1 MADLDMP
8 IAVRRP
14 RRSNVGIV
22 KLEDDVAY
30 NNPPKTPMRRKRS
43 VRFSDPGPTSAC
55 GLTPFMRRTSVTT
68 PKHRRA
74 STPLRNSNAVP
85 TPPPSRKCSGPAG
98 FLAPIRQTI
107 EGRVAR
113 HARRNGFR
121 DMLNKMDEKKRRQAQ
136 NSRNEINR
144 LRSEV
149 QEKDR
154 EIYELQNATIV
165 IDTERIWDLEQQV
178 NKLKQELNE
187 QSNHQADET
196 NAFNW
201 TMAAKDPFADDY
213 LDMDLDDDHFGD
225 ATQAHL
231 HASTPSRARSSFPT
245 PPATS
250 PLVPSTPSSRHCYN
264 LQTPTSH
271 AGVQVRLPDEGK
283 RQMEEEIS
291 SLQLEVSKLS
301 ATLDSYKNLHCRL
314 TDKISNTLPNSP
326 TVASSSSLDMVEQKV
341 SFLVESMS
349 DRVVALQQL
358 SATISDLGFPGS
370 DAEEMLSSIASGF
383 RAARLELEYLTPG
396 EITLPL
402 TSHGAEVLDLLL
414 TKLRDLAKRAK
425 EDESS
430 IDEYHEIE
438 QSLRKQLDTKVTVMD
453 DLAAELSAAQKTI
466 EESKSRVAEL
476 EIGNDRLKGAVNGY
490 IRDISE
496 LEKLVEQ
503 MDRDGSAAAASREA
517 EKEAEQQAQATN
529 DEAIRD
535 LENKITEAVKQTEQ
549 LLQDMTDQQDD
560 HAKRIAA
567 LNKQHGAGLALRDA
581 RVMELRAEIDRV
593 NESLRAAHETIR
605 SLRVENSH
613 LKTDMD
619 KQRSQAKE
627 AMDSMK
633 AELQR
638 VLQMSQEFL
647 HTPKRKEQSQ
657 GENVRT
663 ESGPVVRPGKLFSAE
678 LARRNSSNNLGK
690 RRHDSGLGFL
700 EEDQPD
706 VDV

>member
-1 MADLDMP
+1 MADLDLP
-8 IAVRRP
+8 IAVRRA

-22 KLEDDVAY
+22 KLEDDDAY
-30 NNPPKTPMRRKRS
+30 NTTPKTPMRRKRS
-43 VRFSDPGPTSAC
+43 VRFSDPGPSNTC

-68 PKHRRA
+68 PRHRRA
-74 STPLRNSNAVP
+74 STPLRSSSAMP

-121 DMLNKMDEKKRRQAQ
+121 DMLNKMDDAKRRQAQ
-136 NSRNEINR
+136 SSRAEITR
-144 LRSEV
+144 LKHEV
-149 QEKDR
+149 KTKDR

-178 NKLKQELNE
+178 AKLKKELSE
-187 QSNHQADET
+187 QADRQTDESR
-196 NAFNW
+196 AFDW
-201 TMAAKDPFADDY
+201 TMAAKDPFADSY
-213 LDMDLDDDHFGD
+213 FDMDLDDDHFGD

-250 PLVPSTPSSRHCYN
+250 PLIPATPSSRYCFN
-264 LQTPTSH
+264 ALTPTSH
-271 AGVQVRLPDEGK
+271 AGVQACMPDEG
-283 RQMEEEIS
+283 RQQMGEEIS
-291 SLQLEVSKLS
+291 SLQLEVSKLT
-301 ATLDSYKNLHCRL
+301 ATLDSYKNLHHRV
-314 TDKISNTLPNSP
+314 TEKITAALPKSS
-326 TVASSSSLDMVEQKV
+326 TASADSTIHVVEQKM
-341 SFLVESMS
+341 SNLLECMS
-349 DRVVALQQL
+349 DRVAALGQL
-358 SATISDLGFPGS
+358 SASISNLGFPGK
-370 DAEEMLSSIASGF
+370 DAEEMLTSIASGF

-414 TKLRDLAKRAK
+414 TKLRELAKRSK

-453 DLAAELSAAQKTI
+453 DLARELKAAQMAIT
-466 EESKSRVAEL
+466 ESQSRVAEL
-476 EIGNDRLKGAVNGY
+476 ELGTDRLKGAVNGY

-496 LEKLVEQ
+496 LETLVQQ
-503 MDRDGSAAAASREA
+503 MESDGKEAQASRES
-517 EKEAEQQAQATN
+517 EREAEREARENN

-535 LENKITEAVKQTEQ
+535 LENKIIEAVKQTEQ
-549 LLQDMTDQQDD
+549 LLQDMTDQQDN
-560 HAKRIAA
+560 HARRLAA

-581 RVMELRAEIDRV
+581 RVMELRVEIDRV
-593 NESLRAAHETIR
+593 NESLRSAHETIR
-605 SLRVENSH
+605 GLRVENGN
-613 LKTDMD
+613 LKTDMG
-619 KQRSQAKE
+619 KQKTQAKE
-627 AMDSMK
+627 AMDAMK

-647 HTPKRKEQSQ
+647 HTPKRQ
-657 GENVRT
+657 
-663 ESGPVVRPGKLFSAE
+663 ESGQDNDSAMGSSPVSRTGGLFAAE
-678 LARRNSSNNLGK
+678 LARRSSSKNLRK

-700 EEDQPD
+700 EEGGSKGR
-706 VDV
+706 

>member
-1 MADLDMP
+1 M
-8 IAVRRP
+8 
-14 RRSNVGIV
+14 
-22 KLEDDVAY
+22 
-30 NNPPKTPMRRKRS
+30 
-43 VRFSDPGPTSAC
+43 
-55 GLTPFMRRTSVTT
+55 
-68 PKHRRA
+68 
-74 STPLRNSNAVP
+74 
-85 TPPPSRKCSGPAG
+85 
-98 FLAPIRQTI
+98 
-107 EGRVAR
+107 AR

-136 NSRNEINR
+136 NSRNEIHR

-149 QEKDR
+149 KAKDR

-178 NKLKQELNE
+178 EKLKQELNE
-187 QSNHQADET
+187 QANHQPDEN
-196 NAFNW
+196 NAFDW
-201 TMAAKDPFADDY
+201 TIAAKDPFVDDY
-213 LDMDLDDDHFGD
+213 YDMDLDDDHFGD

-250 PLVPSTPSSRHCYN
+250 PLIPATPSSRHCYN

-271 AGVQVRLPDEGK
+271 AGVQVRLPDEGT

-314 TDKISNTLPNSP
+314 TDKITSALPNSP
-326 TVASSSSLDMVEQKV
+326 TTMAADSSLHMVERRV
-341 SFLVESMS
+341 SSLVESMS
-349 DRVVALQQL
+349 DRVVALKQL
-358 SATISDLGFPGS
+358 SSTVSDLGFPGS
-370 DAEEMLSSIASGF
+370 DAEQMLSAIASGF

-430 IDEYHEIE
+430 IDEYHELE
-438 QSLRKQLDTKVTVMD
+438 QSLRRQLDTKVTVMD
-453 DLAAELSAAQKTI
+453 DLAAELSAAQRAI

-476 EIGNDRLKGAVNGY
+476 ELGNDRLKGAVNGY

-503 MDRDGSAAAASREA
+503 MEQVGSAAAASREA

-529 DEAIRD
+529 DEAIKD
-535 LENKITEAVKQTEQ
+535 LEDKIIEAVKQTEQ

-593 NESLRAAHETIR
+593 NESLRSAHETIR

-633 AELQR
+633 GELQR

-647 HTPKRKEQSQ
+647 HTPKCSQ
-657 GENVRT
+657 QTQDESNAA
-663 ESGPVVRPGKLFSAE
+663 ESGPLVRSGKLFSAE
-678 LARRNSSNNLGK
+678 LARRSSSKNLKK

-700 EEDQPD
+700 EEDEAS
-706 VDV
+706 VEV